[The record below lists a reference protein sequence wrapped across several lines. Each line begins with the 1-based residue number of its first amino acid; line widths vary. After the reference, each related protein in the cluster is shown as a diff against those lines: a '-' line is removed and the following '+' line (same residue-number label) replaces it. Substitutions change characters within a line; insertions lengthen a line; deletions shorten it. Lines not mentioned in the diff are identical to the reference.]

1 MRSKYVVVDLE
12 TTGNSAKKGDKIIQF
27 AAVVIENGRIVDQ
40 FSSLLC
46 PRKPIPIFIEELT
59 GLTDEMVKDAP
70 LFAEIAPKV
79 MEMLNGA
86 CFVAHNV
93 LFDLSFLQEELIMA
107 GFEGFYGPVLDT
119 VEMARILFPSSDS
132 FKLSDLAVQEGLKHE
147 RPHQADSDAY
157 ATGELLLIL
166 FARLRDLPFK
176 TIKQL
181 YKLSDGLKGDLNE
194 VLEELL
200 KEKERKIE
208 ELPLY
213 LEEYHGVYIKKSQEK
228 DQQEQVQENVYPIH
242 EKDKEELLGNAYAN
256 YERRSGQFRMMDIV
270 YHSFQNEQHA
280 MIEAGTGV
288 GKSLAYLLPAV
299 YTAISTNKPVIIST
313 YTTQLQEQL
322 LQKDIPILKRA
333 VKFPFTTVLMKG
345 KSHYIS
351 LDKFVHSL
359 RESDDNYDTL
369 LTKMQILVWLTE
381 TTTGDRDELNL
392 SSGGQL
398 FWHKI
403 KHDESTFGR
412 DFSSRERD
420 YYLKTRNDGK
430 KADLIITNH
439 SLLLSDLVTDRPI
452 LPPSDYIIVDEG
464 HHFEKVA
471 GQYFGSKIDYAAT
484 RFLLQ
489 QMGMYEQKQLL
500 YKIEKILEETGTG
513 VNQGDVRHSVQLNQ
527 LMGELLFE
535 MDELFKV
542 IALLAKKKVKNKSQS
557 RMKCP
562 LTFDMTKESKTLKA
576 EAERFLFLLT
586 DYRKAI
592 TTRYEL
598 LLDSRDKKSNKQQT
612 VISDVA
618 SWLADAEKIVGSIR
632 QILLQPETE
641 NVSWIEMDTRAW
653 QNKTTVYSQPVSIS
667 FQLNDLLF
675 QRKKSVV
682 VTSATLSVKGSFR
695 YTMDSLGLQRGSCH
709 VEQIPSPF
717 CYDQQVQLIISNDLP
732 EINTVSLQDYISEIG
747 EHIISIAEATKGRL
761 LILFTSYDM
770 LRRTYELIKESG
782 FLREYSLL
790 AQGITGGSRT
800 RLVRNFQRFEKA
812 ILLGTSSFWEG
823 IDIPGEDLSCLV
835 IVRLPF
841 SPPDEPLTEGKCLEI
856 KKSGGNPFYD
866 YSLPE
871 AVIRF
876 KQGFGRLI
884 RTRNDKGVMIIF
896 DRRVISTQYGK
907 VFLESL
913 PTIQAK
919 EMNIDQTVDLINKWL

>member
-1 MRSKYVVVDLE
+1 MKSKYVVVDLE

-27 AAVVIENGRIVDQ
+27 AAVVIENDQIVDQ

-46 PRKPIPIFIEELT
+46 PGKPIPIFIEELT
-59 GLTDEMVKDAP
+59 GLTDEMVKGAP

-79 MEMLNGA
+79 IEMLDGA

-107 GFEGFYGPVLDT
+107 GFEGFYGSVLDT

-132 FKLSDLAVQEGLKHE
+132 YKLSDLATQEGVNHE

-166 FARLRDLPFK
+166 FARLRELPFK
-176 TIKQL
+176 TIKKL

-200 KEKERKIE
+200 KDKERKIE
-208 ELPLY
+208 ELSLQ
-213 LEEYHGVYIKKSQEK
+213 LEEYHGVYIKKSQEN
-228 DQQEQVQENVYPIH
+228 DQLEESQEIAYPTD
-242 EKDKEELLGNAYAN
+242 EKDKEQLLSNAYTN
-256 YERRSGQFRMMDIV
+256 YEKRSGQFRMMDIV
-270 YHSFQNEQHA
+270 HRSFQNEHHA

-299 YTAISTNKPVIIST
+299 YTAVSNNEPVVIST

-333 VKFPFTTVLMKG
+333 VQFPFTTVLMKG

-359 RESDDNYDTL
+359 RETDDNYDTI

-403 KHDESTFGR
+403 KHDENTFGR
-412 DFSSRERD
+412 DFSSREHD

-439 SLLLSDLVTDRPI
+439 SLLLSDLVADRPI
-452 LPPSDYIIVDEG
+452 LPPSDYIIIDEG

-471 GQYFGSKIDYAAT
+471 GQYFGSKIDYATT

-489 QMGMYEQKQLL
+489 KMGIYEQKQLA
-500 YKIEKILEETGTG
+500 YKLEKELEEKG
-513 VNQGDVRHSVQLNQ
+513 VNGIDLSDSFQLNG
-527 LMGELLFE
+527 LMGELLVE
-535 MDELFKV
+535 MDELFKT
-542 IALLAKKKVKNKSQS
+542 IALIAKKKVKNKSQS
-557 RMKCP
+557 RIKCS
-562 LTFDMTKESKTLKA
+562 LAFDMTKELKA
-576 EAERFLFLLT
+576 LKAVAERFLFLLT

-592 TTRYEL
+592 TIRYEF
-598 LLDSRDKKSNKQQT
+598 LLDKMDKNSNKQQT
-612 VISDVA
+612 VMSDVA
-618 SWLADAEKIVGSIR
+618 SWLEDVEKIVGSIR
-632 QILLQPETE
+632 RVLLQPETE
-641 NVSWIEMDTRAW
+641 DVSWIEIDTRVW

-667 FQLNDLLF
+667 TQLNDRLF
-675 QRKKSVV
+675 QQKKSVV
-682 VTSATLSVKGSFR
+682 LTSATLSVKGSFQ
-695 YTMDSLGLQRGSCH
+695 YTMNSLGLQTATCYF
-709 VEQIPSPF
+709 EQIPSPF
-717 CYDQQVQLIISNDLP
+717 HYDQQVQLVISNDLP
-732 EINTVSLQDYISEIG
+732 EINTVSLQDYIAEIG

-782 FLREYSLL
+782 FLQDYSLL

-835 IVRLPF
+835 MVRLPF
-841 SPPDEPLTEGKCLEI
+841 SPPDEPLTEEKCLEI

-884 RTRNDKGVMIIF
+884 RTKNDKGVMIIF
-896 DRRVISTQYGK
+896 DRRIVSTQYGK

-913 PTIQAK
+913 PTIHVK
-919 EMNIDQTVDLINKWL
+919 EMNIDKTVDLINKWL